1 MEWDPLAGLMSHL
14 MLTLT
19 LGCLIPYG
27 RGGVAGVEAEG
38 VVIAGAVF
46 GLTGIDGGDPGNSN

>member
-1 MEWDPLAGLMSHL
+1 MEWDLLAGLMPRL
-14 MLTLT
+14 ILTLT

-27 RGGVAGVEAEG
+27 RGGVAGVEAED

-46 GLTGIDGGDPGNSN
+46 GLTGMTGGN

>member
-14 MLTLT
+14 ILTPT
-19 LGCLIPYG
+19 LARHIPYG
-27 RGGVAGVEAEG
+27 RGGVVEVEAEG

-46 GLTGIDGGDPGNSN
+46 SLSGIDGGDPGNSN